1 MTSLEHL
8 FETAIECIES
18 NQCYNDW
25 VKLDSTVINAKNMN
39 PLTTDLM
46 DIWEM
51 AQYAVFTYKPS
62 IVAQVTNEI
71 EGKYGYK
78 VVE

>member
-8 FETAIECIES
+8 FETAINCIES

-25 VKLDSTVINAKNMN
+25 VKLPSTKTNSKNMVYS
-39 PLTTDLM
+39 DLA
-46 DIWEM
+46 DIWSL
-51 AQYAVFTYKPS
+51 AAYAVFTYKPS
-62 IVAQVTNEI
+62 IVSQVTSEM
-71 EGKYGYK
+71 EEKYGYK

>member
-8 FETAIECIES
+8 FETAIDLIES

-25 VKLDSTVINAKNMN
+25 VKLPSTKANNKNMVYSR
-39 PLTTDLM
+39 LV
-46 DIWEM
+46 DIWSL
-51 AQYAVFTYKPS
+51 AQYAVFSYKPS
-62 IVAQVTNEI
+62 IVSQVTSEM
-71 EGKYGYK
+71 EEKYGYK